1 MKKIIFSIHVLFSI
15 MSITF
20 GQTIPNGNFENW
32 NKFLFEYP
40 AGYPFNSAKDAAM
53 YYGVNLP
60 STIEKVTDAYDGSY
74 AVKLSS
80 HIVGTDSI
88 FGYFVNT
95 NPDNDPDHWHGGFAL
110 TEKPTGITGFYKAN
124 FVANDSAII
133 VVNFNKNGSSI
144 GTYVYK
150 IGGNTSSYTS
160 FSFTFN
166 PPLPATPDSV
176 QLGYV
181 CGDPFNQIIYDGS
194 WIILDKISFTGISTQ
209 PVGMNGSFENWET
222 DSVLTL
228 KDWYVNSNPK
238 AISRTTD
245 AYMGTYAVSIE
256 TLSDNQGGIDIG
268 AIGTGQWTYLGLVGG
283 KPYTLTKD
291 TLVLAYKYFP
301 QNNDSAF
308 VELFFKGNNYPNP
321 YGVSFILTNQNT
333 YTVAELPF
341 ELFSA
346 PDTLVIFLAS
356 SYWQH
361 QNNPIYA
368 GSTLFADKIFLKSE
382 PNVSVP
388 DVAKQKNVTLYPNPA
403 SEILR
408 VNASDEIK
416 EIHLYSADGKLL
428 QSFVVNEKQFS
439 IPVQTLPEG
448 NYFIKIQ
455 FQDMDWI
462 KPWMKK

>member
-1 MKKIIFSIHVLFSI
+1 M

-20 GQTIPNGNFENW
+20 GQTIPNDNFENW

-40 AGYPFNSAKDAAM
+40 AGYPFNSAKQAAM
-53 YYGVNLP
+53 YYWLNLP
-60 STIEKVTDAYDGSY
+60 SAIEKVTDAYDGSY

-80 HIVGTDSI
+80 HIVGTDTI

-95 NPDNDPDHWHGGFAL
+95 NPENDPDHWHGGFAL

-176 QLGYV
+176 QLGYA
-181 CGDPFNQIIYDGS
+181 CGDPINHIIYDGS

-228 KDWYVNSNPK
+228 KDWYVNSNPMS
-238 AISRTTD
+238 ISRTTD
-245 AYMGTYAVSIE
+245 AYIGAYAVRIE

-268 AIGTGQWTYLGLVGG
+268 AIGTGQWTNLGLVGG
-283 KPYTLTKD
+283 RPYTLTKD

-308 VELFFKGNNYPNP
+308 VEIFFKGNNYPNP
-321 YGVSFILTNQNT
+321 YGISFVLTDTAT
-333 YTVAELPF
+333 YTVVEFPF
-341 ELFSA
+341 ELLSA
-346 PDTLVIFLAS
+346 PDTLVISLAS

-361 QNNPIYA
+361 TDSMYA
-368 GSTLFADKIFLKSE
+368 GSTLFVDKVYLKSE

-388 DVAKQKNVTLYPNPA
+388 YVTKQKNVTLYPNPA

-428 QSFVVNEKQFS
+428 QSLVVNGKQFS

-455 FQDMDWI
+455 FQDLDWI
-462 KPWMKK
+462 KPWVKK

>member
-1 MKKIIFSIHVLFSI
+1 MKRIILSIQVLFSM

-32 NKFLFEYP
+32 NKILLEYP
-40 AGYPFNSAKDAAM
+40 AGYPFNSVKDAAW

-60 STIEKVTDAYDGSY
+60 RTLEKVTDAYDGSY

-80 HIVGTDSI
+80 LGTDSI

-95 NPDNDPDHWHGGFAL
+95 NPENDPDHWHGGFAL

-150 IGGNTSSYTS
+150 IGGNASSYTS

-176 QLGYV
+176 QLGFA
-181 CGDPFNQIIYDGS
+181 CIDPFNDSYHNGS

-222 DSVLTL
+222 DSLLSL

-245 AYMGTYAVSIE
+245 AYMGTYAVRIE

-268 AIGTGQWTYLGLVGG
+268 AIGTGRWTYLGLVGG
-283 KPYTLTKD
+283 RPYTLTKD

-308 VELFFKGNNYPNP
+308 VEMFFKGNNYPNP
-321 YGVSFILTNQNT
+321 YGISFVLTDTAT
-333 YTVAELPF
+333 YTVVEFPF

-346 PDTLVIFLAS
+346 PDTLVIFLVS

-361 QNNPIYA
+361 TNSMYA
-368 GSTLFADKIFLKSE
+368 GSTLFVDKVYLKSE

-416 EIHLYSADGKLL
+416 AIHLYSADGKLL
-428 QSFVVNEKQFS
+428 QSFVVNGKQFS

-455 FQDMDWI
+455 FQDMHWV
-462 KPWMKK
+462 KPWVKK